1 MAVYKLLHL
10 NFNYLCFIYYL
21 LRDETNLP
29 IINFVV
35 FDDFGDAVI
44 CPEEKGRR

>member
-1 MAVYKLLHL
+1 MAIYKLLYL
-10 NFNYLCFIYYL
+10 SFNYLCFIYYL

-35 FDDFGDAVI
+35 FDDFGDTIV
-44 CPEEKGRR
+44 CSEKESEW